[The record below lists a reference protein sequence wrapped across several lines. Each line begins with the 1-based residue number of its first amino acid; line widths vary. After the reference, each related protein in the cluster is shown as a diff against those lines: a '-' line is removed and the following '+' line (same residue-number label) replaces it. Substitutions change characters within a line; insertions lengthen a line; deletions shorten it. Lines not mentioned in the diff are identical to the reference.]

1 MAVAYFQVKFRVGV
15 ISSDAE
21 RTGTVDGAGAGTAGA
36 STAQIEAANAVSK
49 FAALGTYLANL
60 RDGTTRERYTQLTWE
75 LEKIVAQAVRTSRA
89 DLDKLFEAADK
100 MFSVMTTTASNRR
113 RILCESA
120 RCPTHPSTS
129 SLLAPTLA
137 AT

>member
-100 MFSVMTTTASNRR
+100 MFSVMNDD
-113 RILCESA
+113 CVKSA
-120 RCPTHPSTS
+120 KNPV
-129 SLLAPTLA
+129 
-137 AT
+137 